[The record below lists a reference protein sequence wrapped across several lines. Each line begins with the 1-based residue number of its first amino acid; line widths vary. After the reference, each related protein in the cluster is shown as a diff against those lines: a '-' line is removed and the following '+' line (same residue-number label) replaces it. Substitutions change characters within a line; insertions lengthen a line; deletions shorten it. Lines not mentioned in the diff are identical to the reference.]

1 MQLKAIFRSKLSY
14 AIFMLGMPML
24 VGMTLLGAGAVQA
37 QRLAVASG
45 GERLLTLND
54 NVNKNQFIWT
64 SDAPLESIRG
74 TSEGVAGT
82 LTIDPQDVSKL
93 RGTITTQVQ
102 TMKTGND
109 TRDNHLRSSEWL
121 DASHFPLITF
131 TITSVDNVK
140 TTGNAATGM
149 ATGNFTMHGVTKRM
163 SIPFRMTYVA
173 ENASTRQRAPG
184 DLVMIAADFDI
195 SLKDFNIA
203 GTDGVIGSK
212 VGEKIKITAQLF
224 GNALPRT
231 TT

>member
-1 MQLKAIFRSKLSY
+1 MHRKRNVRSIFGV
-14 AIFMLGMPML
+14 AL
-24 VGMTLLGAGAVQA
+24 VVLLGVGSAQA
-37 QRLAVASG
+37 QRLSVASG
-45 GERLLTLND
+45 GQKLLTLND
-54 NVNKNQFIWT
+54 RVNKNQFIWT

-82 LTIDPQDVSKL
+82 LTIDPQDLTKI
-93 RGTITTQVQ
+93 RGTITTQTS

-109 TRDNHLRSSEWL
+109 TRDNHLRSPEWM
-121 DASHFPLITF
+121 DASRYPLITF
-131 TITSVDNVK
+131 TISSVQNVK
-140 TTGNAATGM
+140 TAGNKATGW
-149 ATGNFTMHGVTKRM
+149 AVGNFTMHGVTKQM
-163 SIPFRMTYVA
+163 TIPFSLTYLP

-184 DLVMIAADFDI
+184 DLVMIDADFDL

-231 TT
+231 TS